1 MAEIE
6 QPTGKRALG
15 VRVRYLMKRAA
26 EWLVNAAKAIVK
38 FGRQRFTVMLIPHS
52 EQKVVNFQINT
63 FSMVFLG
70 MLVVVLL
77 GGFFYLATAFSGSS
91 RILARQSEQ
100 LDSTEASLDVVREEV
115 ANVVSVSRLFED
127 SLSETLE
134 GLRIDGPDGEDTAEG
149 ATGDLSAFLNLQ
161 EVSPNEVQEVQE
173 LQGLVSTLQSSVEPL
188 RQIRGVLDAQKE
200 LLGDIPHFWPVAEGR
215 GRVTME
221 FGPNIHPVTNQWY
234 LHKGIDIY
242 SSPGTPAV
250 AAANG
255 KVVELGVDPGGY
267 GVYVWVRHKYGFK
280 TRYSHLQRS
289 VVSEG
294 QEILQGQTIGTVGN
308 TGLSTGPHL
317 DFQIWLGSE
326 LVDPAAFLKISS
338 DFDRWTGNR

>member
-6 QPTGKRALG
+6 QSAGARPLG
-15 VRVRYLMKRAA
+15 VRIRHLMKRAA
-26 EWLVNAAKAIVK
+26 ESLINAGKAVVK

-70 MLVVVLL
+70 MLIVVLL

-91 RILARQSEQ
+91 RILTQQSEE
-100 LDSTEASLDVVREEV
+100 LESTEASLDAVREEV
-115 ANVVSVSRLFED
+115 GDVIRVSKLFEE
-127 SLSETLE
+127 SLSDTLQ
-134 GLRIDGPDGEDTAEG
+134 GLRIDGPQGEDTAES

-161 EVSPNEVQEVQE
+161 EVSPDEVQEVQE
-173 LQGLVSTLQSSVEPL
+173 LRGLVSTLQASVDPL
-188 RQIRGVLDAQKE
+188 QQIRGVLDAQKE
-200 LLGDIPHFWPVAEGR
+200 LLGDIPHFWPVADGR

-234 LHKGIDIY
+234 LHKGFDIY
-242 SSPGTPAV
+242 SSPGTPIV

-267 GVYVWVRHKYGFK
+267 GVYVWIRHKYGFK

-289 VVSEG
+289 LVSEG
-294 QEILQGQTIGTVGN
+294 QEVLQGQTLGTVGN

-326 LVDPAAFLKISS
+326 VVDPSAFLKISN
-338 DFDRWTGNR
+338 DFDRWTGNH